1 MRTCPDCHSL
11 VPIPLDACPA
21 RRQSCPLLEVDLA
34 YPTEA
39 PTDPGFVLGVD
50 PLRTT
55 RIDQAEI
62 RAALASSALE
72 RLGET
77 AAAPEITVAPPE
89 PPPLP
94 LITQPT
100 VVEPRVR
107 PLPVSPNRPAL
118 WSRRL
123 AYWSVLPLFPIGFA
137 AVALALIGLARGPRL
152 PKGSG
157 TERAWTGLVTGL
169 LFGSTW
175 LAVTVWLILEALP

>member
-1 MRTCPDCHSL
+1 M
-11 VPIPLDACPA
+11 
-21 RRQSCPLLEVDLA
+21 
-34 YPTEA
+34 
-39 PTDPGFVLGVD
+39 
-50 PLRTT
+50 
-55 RIDQAEI
+55 
-62 RAALASSALE
+62 
-72 RLGET
+72 
-77 AAAPEITVAPPE
+77 VAPPE

-100 VVEPRVR
+100 VVEPPVR
-107 PLPVSPNRPAL
+107 SLPVSPNRPAL

-137 AVALALIGLARGPRL
+137 AVALALIGLARSPRL

-175 LAVTVWLILEALP
+175 LAVTVWLLLEALP